1 MCPKAAAVHWLPAV
15 LNVMVTWGSP
25 GWLEK
30 LEPSAKFTRNG
41 TEVRPAR
48 SVMSLRAR
56 LVIGVGG
63 CTAEKRQILAKERGR
78 CHTRRAGYSSAILS
92 SKKLTGDGAFMKRR
106 CTSGETRLY
115 AMTRPSLNSI
125 SRTWLFGS

>member
-1 MCPKAAAVHWLPAV
+1 MCPKAAAFHWLPAV
-15 LNVMVTWGSP
+15 LNVTVTCGSP

-48 SVMSLRAR
+48 RAMSLRTR
-56 LVIGVGG
+56 LVMVL
-63 CTAEKRQILAKERGR
+63 ALAQLKKRQILAKERGR
-78 CHTRRAGYSSAILS
+78 CHTRRAGYSSTILS

-106 CTSGETRLY
+106 CTSGETPLY
-115 AMTRPSLNSI
+115 AITRPSLNSI
-125 SRTWLFGS
+125 SSVWLFGS